1 MTADQT
7 LIRRL
12 LVRRHRAVRS
22 APRRCPRRAQADYPN
37 KPVRMLIGF
46 PPGQATDTLGRAIA
60 QKLSQQLGQQFVVEN
75 KPGAAGIIATQAA
88 MSSPAD
94 GYTLLVSS
102 SGPLAVN
109 PGLVHEA
116 ALRPDQGFR
125 AGRRHRDRAAGAGDQ
140 SVLSGD
146 EREGAGC
153 SCQGKA
159 EARSTTHRA
168 AAASPTTW

>member
-1 MTADQT
+1 MTANRT

-12 LVRRHRAVRS
+12 VCVATALWLGASVMPA
-22 APRRCPRRAQADYPN
+22 AAQADYPN

-88 MSSPAD
+88 MSSLPD

-109 PGLVHEA
+109 PGPVLEA
-116 ALRPDQGFR
+116 ARRPHQGFH
-125 AGRRHRDRAAGAGDQ
+125 AGRGDRDCAAGVGNQ
-140 SVLSGD
+140 PILPGD
-146 EREGAGC
+146 E
-153 SCQGKA
+153 
-159 EARSTTHRA
+159 
-168 AAASPTTW
+168 P